1 MPTKR
6 GWAAVAAGL
15 SIWVAARLI
24 GSQDLHMLSVG
35 VLVLPIIAVLYV
47 RWTRVRLGI
56 RRHLS
61 PSRVFAGSRSV
72 MDLTVE
78 NLGRA
83 TTSFLL
89 LEDAVPV
96 SLGRPARLVV
106 SGVPPRNKQT
116 VSYGIVCRQRGRY
129 RIGPL
134 TIYVSDPFGLARV
147 RLQTSGSS
155 DLLVYPQIEDLDGR
169 HLTSQGVGA
178 GESTVRHLYRS
189 AAEFYT
195 MREYV
200 TGDDL
205 RRIHWPSVAKSGTL
219 MIRQDETTRRSSATV
234 FLDNRAEALGAAG
247 TPGFERAVSA
257 AGSVGRALL
266 HAGFVLRLATADS
279 GPTIVT
285 KEGLLEILAG
295 VGPSRAR
302 GTADVLRALRSGS
315 LADTTL
321 ALVTAPP
328 SPSDVAT
335 ITRVGMGFG
344 RKVAVLVYP
353 VAPRSAGADAAA
365 ELTSRANAARVSLQ
379 RAGWE
384 VHLLPPDGRLTETWQ
399 AFTTRKLQP
408 AGSSS

>member
-15 SIWVAARLI
+15 SLWIAARLI
-24 GSQDLHMLSVG
+24 GSPDLHVLAAG
-35 VLVLPIIAVLYV
+35 ILVLPVIAALYV
-47 RWTRVRLGI
+47 RLAKVRLGI
-56 RRHLS
+56 RRHIS
-61 PSRVFAGSRSV
+61 PSRVFAGSRTLV
-72 MDLTVE
+72 DITME
-78 NLGRA
+78 NLGRT
-83 TTSFLL
+83 TTSFLM
-89 LEDAVPV
+89 LEDAMPV

-106 SGVPPRNKQT
+106 TGVPPRNKQT

-134 TIYVSDPFGLARV
+134 TIFVSDPFGLARV
-147 RLQTSGSS
+147 RLQTSGFS
-155 DLLVYPQIEDLDGR
+155 DLLVYPQIEHLDGR

-205 RRIHWPSVAKSGTL
+205 RRIHWPSVAKTGSL
-219 MIRQDETTRRSSATV
+219 MIRQDETTRRSSATI

-247 TPGFERAVSA
+247 SPGFEAAVSA
-257 AGSVGRALL
+257 AGSGGRALV

-279 GPTIVT
+279 APAIVT
-285 KEGLLEILAG
+285 KEGLLEALAG
-295 VGPSRAR
+295 LGPSRAR
-302 GTADVLRALRSGS
+302 GTAGVMRSLRSGS

-321 ALVTAPP
+321 ALVTSPP
-328 SPSDVAT
+328 SPGDVAT
-335 ITRVGMGFG
+335 MTRIGSGFG
-344 RKVAVLVYP
+344 RKVAVLAYP
-353 VAPRSAGADAAA
+353 VSPRTVAPERAA
-365 ELTSRANAARVSLQ
+365 EITARASAARASLQ

-384 VHLLPPDGRLTETWQ
+384 VHLVSPEGRLSDTWQ
-399 AFTTRKLQP
+399 AFTTRKL
-408 AGSSS
+408 